1 MFSRATKTAPAEPS
15 HPRKHASASPVAASL
30 VAEGVRI
37 TGNLQPAGDVHLD
50 GQVEGDVRV
59 GMLVIG
65 EAGSVNGAIH
75 ADAIEVR
82 GRVTGV
88 ICARRVKLWA
98 TARVDG
104 DISHTELAIEAGAH
118 FEGRSLALV
127 PPPAPALEAPAPLP
141 SPLKVAAE

>member
-1 MFSRATKTAPAEPS
+1 MFSKASKDAAPDAAQ
-15 HPRKHASASPVAASL
+15 PRKLTPASL

-37 TGNLQPAGDVHLD
+37 VGNFETTGDLHLD
-50 GQVEGDVRV
+50 GVVEGDLRV

-65 EAGSVNGAIH
+65 ETGGVNGAIY

-88 ICARRVKLWA
+88 VCARRVKLWS

-118 FEGRSLALV
+118 FEGRSLMLV
-127 PPPAPALEAPAPLP
+127 PAPVVDNVQQIT
-141 SPLKVAAE
+141 VAAE

>member
-1 MFSRATKTAPAEPS
+1 MFSKPQTKGAASGEA
-15 HPRKHASASPVAASL
+15 PRKPAAASL

-37 TGNLQPAGDVHLD
+37 KGDIETAGDLHLD
-50 GQVEGDVRV
+50 GAIDGDLRV
-59 GMLVIG
+59 GLLIIG
-65 EAGSVNGAIH
+65 ESGSVTGAIH

-118 FEGRSLALV
+118 FEGRSLALIS
-127 PPPAPALEAPAPLP
+127 PETPALEAPASL
-141 SPLKVAAE
+141 SVAAE

>member
-1 MFSRATKTAPAEPS
+1 MFSKATKGEAPEPAA
-15 HPRKHASASPVAASL
+15 PRKLAAASL

-37 TGNLQPAGDVHLD
+37 SGNVETAGDLHLD
-50 GQVEGDVRV
+50 GAVDGDLRV

-65 EAGSVNGAIH
+65 ETGSVNGAIH
-75 ADAIEVR
+75 ADSVEIR
-82 GRVTGV
+82 GRVSGV
-88 ICARRVKLWA
+88 VCARRVKLWA

-127 PPPAPALEAPAPLP
+127 PPATPALEGPAL
-141 SPLKVAAE
+141 SVAAE

>member
-1 MFSRATKTAPAEPS
+1 MFSKHSKDAAPEAAQ
-15 HPRKHASASPVAASL
+15 PRKLTAASL

-37 TGNLQPAGDVHLD
+37 VGNLETTGDLHLD
-50 GQVEGDVRV
+50 GVVDGDVRV
-59 GMLVIG
+59 GLLVIG
-65 EAGSVNGAIH
+65 ETGGVNGAIY
-75 ADAIEVR
+75 ADTIEIR

-88 ICARRVKLWA
+88 VCARRVKLWA

-127 PPPAPALEAPAPLP
+127 PPETPALEAPAAL
-141 SPLKVAAE
+141 SVVAAE

>member
-1 MFSRATKTAPAEPS
+1 MFSRTTKDAAPEPS
-15 HPRKHASASPVAASL
+15 QPRKLAAASL

-37 TGNLQPAGDVHLD
+37 TGNVETSGDMHLD
-50 GQVEGDVRV
+50 GAVDGDLRV

-65 EAGSVNGAIH
+65 EAGSVTGAIH
-75 ADAIEVR
+75 ADTVEVR
-82 GRVTGV
+82 GRVKGV

-104 DISHTELAIEAGAH
+104 DISHTELAIDAGAH

-127 PPPAPALEAPAPLP
+127 APETPALEAPAVL
-141 SPLKVAAE
+141 SVAAE

>member
-1 MFSRATKTAPAEPS
+1 MFSKPIKADAAVSEPAA
-15 HPRKHASASPVAASL
+15 PRKLTAASL

-37 TGNLQPAGDVHLD
+37 TGNFEAAGDLHLD
-50 GQVEGDVRV
+50 GAVEGDLRV

-65 EAGSVNGAIH
+65 EPGSVSGAIH
-75 ADAIEVR
+75 ADAVEVR

-104 DISHTELAIEAGAH
+104 DISHTELSIEAGAH

-127 PPPAPALEAPAPLP
+127 PPAEETPAL
-141 SPLKVAAE
+141 SVVAAE

>member
-1 MFSRATKTAPAEPS
+1 MFSKSSKDSAPEPAPA
-15 HPRKHASASPVAASL
+15 RKLAPASL

-37 TGNLQPAGDVHLD
+37 TGNLETAGDLHLD
-50 GQVEGDVRV
+50 GLVDGDLRV

-65 EAGSVNGAIH
+65 ETGGVNGSIY

-88 ICARRVKLWA
+88 ICARRVKLWS

-127 PPPAPALEAPAPLP
+127 PPETPALEAPAL
-141 SPLKVAAE
+141 SVAAE

>member
-1 MFSRATKTAPAEPS
+1 MFSKTTKDAPIEAS
-15 HPRKHASASPVAASL
+15 QPRKLTAASL

-37 TGNLQPAGDVHLD
+37 AGNLETSGDLHLD
-50 GQVEGDVRV
+50 GAVEGDVRV
-59 GMLVIG
+59 GHLVIG
-65 EAGSVNGAIH
+65 EAGSVSGAIH
-75 ADAIEVR
+75 ADAVEIR

-88 ICARRVKLWA
+88 VCARRVKLWA

-127 PPPAPALEAPAPLP
+127 PPETPALEAPALL
-141 SPLKVAAE
+141 SVAAE

>member
-1 MFSRATKTAPAEPS
+1 MFSKPQTKGAAAPNEAAAA
-15 HPRKHASASPVAASL
+15 RKLTPASL

-37 TGNLQPAGDVHLD
+37 TGNVETSGDLHLD
-50 GQVEGDVRV
+50 GAVDGDLRV

-65 EAGSVNGAIH
+65 ETGSVHGAIH
-75 ADAIEVR
+75 ADAVEIR
-82 GRVTGV
+82 GRVNGV

-118 FEGRSLALV
+118 FEGRSLALIS
-127 PPPAPALEAPAPLP
+127 PETPALEAPAVL
-141 SPLKVAAE
+141 SVAAE